1 MSAQVPR
8 RRWPLRAH
16 PLAWLE
22 LDLQAREERLRL
34 QTGLGEDTS
43 GKKVWRSE
51 KLGFVEWEAGDNGWN
66 KGTVGACVQG
76 ATSRPHLEG
85 RGGHRRGPIERPQ
98 VPSQ

>member
-51 KLGFVEWEAGDNGWN
+51 KLGFAEWVSLN
-66 KGTVGACVQG
+66 KCW
-76 ATSRPHLEG
+76 
-85 RGGHRRGPIERPQ
+85 
-98 VPSQ
+98 